1 MNLKSYIFLIA
12 PLGLATSAAADSFL
26 FLAAAKASDLV
37 SYRIDPQSGVLSE
50 HARLKLPGVGGAMSL
65 TRDGEMLYAHAH
77 IKADGEKQAKPHIV
91 SIKNNRGKLEQLHL
105 APVSFRSP
113 AFHVDNTGRAIL
125 ASNFGGAIGVW
136 KIDEKRRCTGES
148 TYDEQT
154 VHYAHSIMTD
164 PTNRFAYSPHTKANM
179 IYHYAFDSEARSL
192 TPLNPA
198 TTPGPDK
205 DHHYHEPRHYAHH
218 PTLAMGFTANE
229 RGGGIS
235 SWKQDPQTGKLTLQE
250 TLSTLHPDWEGK
262 SSFAGADIHITP
274 DGRFVYVSNRDG
286 RRDLEEGQPHSDS
299 LAAFAIDPQTGKLKL
314 VGLFLTERFPR
325 SFCVDP
331 SGHFLFAAN
340 ELSHTLT
347 SFRIHQETGALKRIG
362 NIKTGKTPI
371 WVLCWSK

>member
-198 TTPGPDK
+198 TTLGPDK
-205 DHHYHEPRHYAHH
+205 NHHYHEPRHYAHH

-286 RRDLEEGQPHSDS
+286 RRDLEEGQPHGDS
-299 LAAFAIDPQTGKLKL
+299 LAGFAIDPQTGKLKL

>member
-12 PLGLATSAAADSFL
+12 LLGLATSAAADSFL
-26 FLAAAKASDLV
+26 FLAAAKDSDLV
-37 SYRIDPQSGVLSE
+37 SYRIDPQSGALSE
-50 HARLKLPGVGGAMSL
+50 HMRLKLPGVGGAMSL

-77 IKADGEKQAKPHIV
+77 IKAEGEKQAKPHIV

-164 PTNRFAYSPHTKANM
+164 PTNRFAYSPHTKANV

-286 RRDLEEGQPHSDS
+286 RRDLEEGQPHGDS
-299 LAAFAIDPQTGKLKL
+299 LAGFAIDPQTGKLKL

-340 ELSHTLT
+340 EFSHTLT